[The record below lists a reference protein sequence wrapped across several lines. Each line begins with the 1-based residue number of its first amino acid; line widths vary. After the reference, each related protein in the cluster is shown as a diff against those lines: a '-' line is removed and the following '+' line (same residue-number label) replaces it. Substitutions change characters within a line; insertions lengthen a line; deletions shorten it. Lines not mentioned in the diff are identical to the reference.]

1 MAVTAEFDSTKRG
14 NGETDIPV
22 IVSNQTGVKEDIF
35 VELLFHKSHR
45 VGDLRSTLQLL
56 FAHLALLAD
65 EARQLQLQSAQSL
78 QVLSVEAHQSRN
90 LGVIPITQIHL
101 HAGGHHLSL
110 QLASRRLQP
119 VHERRRH
126 DLARRVGAIE
136 LGIYRLTP
144 SPQSKPLLFFTGV
157 KCVRET
163 SVQPIFCEKGNTS
176 KMNDSIFTPLGC
188 FGFTVS
194 LAASS

>member
-14 NGETDIPV
+14 NGETGIPV
-22 IVSNQTGVKEDIF
+22 IVSNQTGVKEDVF

-45 VGDLRSTLQLL
+45 VGDLRCTLQLL
-56 FAHLALLAD
+56 VAHLALLAD

-101 HAGGHHLSL
+101 HAGGHHLSF

-144 SPQSKPLLFFTGV
+144 SPIANR
-157 KCVRET
+157 C
-163 SVQPIFCEKGNTS
+163 C
-176 KMNDSIFTPLGC
+176 
-188 FGFTVS
+188 
-194 LAASS
+194 SSRA